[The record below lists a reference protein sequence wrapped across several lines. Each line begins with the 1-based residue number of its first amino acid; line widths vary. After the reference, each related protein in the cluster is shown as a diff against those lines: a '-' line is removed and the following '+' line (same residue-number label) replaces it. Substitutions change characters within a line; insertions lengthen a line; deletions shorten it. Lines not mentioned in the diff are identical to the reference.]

1 MIEMSVQG
9 VRVELPSNSPVVL
22 LEEVE
27 GEHRTLPIFIGT
39 PEATAIAYSLQDVEV
54 PRPMTHDLV
63 VALFDTL
70 SAVISRVVI
79 TNLREGTFYAE
90 LQGVSRGEAF
100 VLSCRPSDA
109 IAIAVRSKCK
119 IYCDTDLLDAEG
131 VILDED
137 VDGDNENPDELV
149 REFKEFIEG
158 ITPEDFQG

>member
-1 MIEMSVQG
+1 MIEMSVEG
-9 VRVELPSNSPVVL
+9 VRVELPSNAPVVL

-39 PEATAIAYSLQDVEV
+39 PEATAIAYSLQNVAV

-63 VALFDTL
+63 VAMFEKF
-70 SAVISRVVI
+70 SASLSRVVI
-79 TNLREGTFYAE
+79 TDLREGTFYAE
-90 LQGVSRGEAF
+90 LQGEANGEPF
-100 VLSCRPSDA
+100 VMSCRPSDA
-109 IAIAVRSKCK
+109 IAIAIRVHCK

-137 VDGDNENPDELV
+137 DEVDDENPDELV